1 MTRTSL
7 PHVAALALGAAA
19 ASAPALAQTDDF
31 DAGTNP
37 NGWTFGVT
45 TGDVLEPTG
54 GNPDGWLRNPLIDSF
69 APILTSGSTAT
80 NALPADMRAAGVTRI
95 DVDAITNDVSITAGG
110 RNFTILLRDTK
121 GTPSVDD
128 DDYAYSV
135 GALVPQVGQG
145 WVSYSFDVPSAST
158 DPTPAGWSGGWV
170 GDLSAFRPG
179 VTWSD
184 LITSVDVVEFWWI
197 DPTFFA
203 ILQQWDVGVDN
214 IAIVSSDLGV
224 NYCGPANPNSTG
236 ASGEI
241 SAAGSAD
248 VAANDVTLRATSL
261 PANQFGIFVV
271 GQTQGFTP
279 NPGGSSG
286 DLCLGGAIGRY
297 NQPGQILVT
306 NAAGEMTLAL
316 DLTET
321 PTPNALVA
329 IAAGE
334 TWSFQGWH
342 RDIVAGLPTSNFTDG
357 LEITFQ

>member
-7 PHVAALALGAAA
+7 PHLAALALGAAA
-19 ASAPALAQTDDF
+19 ASAPASAQIDDF

-45 TGDVLEPTG
+45 TGDILEPTG
-54 GNPDGWLRNPLIDSF
+54 GNPGGWLHNPLIDSF

-80 NALPADMRAAGVTRI
+80 NAVPTDMRAAGVTRI
-95 DVDAITNDVSITAGG
+95 DIDAITNGVSITAAG
-110 RNFTILLRDTK
+110 RSFTILLRDTK
-121 GTPSVDD
+121 GTPDVND

-145 WVSYSFDVPSAST
+145 WVSYSFDVPSASN

-184 LITSVDVVEFWWI
+184 VISSVDVVEFWWI

-203 ILQQWDVGVDN
+203 IFQQWDVGVDN
-214 IAIVSSDLGV
+214 IEIVSGELGV
-224 NYCGPANPNSTG
+224 NFCGPANANSTG

-241 SAAGSAD
+241 SASGSAD
-248 VAANDVTLRATSL
+248 VSDNDVTLQATSL

-271 GQTQGFTP
+271 SQTQGFVP

-286 DLCLGGAIGRY
+286 NLCLGGAIGRY
-297 NQPGQILVT
+297 NQPGQILHT
-306 NAAGEMTLAL
+306 GAAGEMTLAL
-316 DLTET
+316 DLSQT
-321 PTPNALVA
+321 PTPNALIA
-329 IAAGE
+329 ITAGE
-334 TWSFQGWH
+334 TWSFQGWY
-342 RDIVAGLPTSNFTDG
+342 RDVVGTGPTSNFTDG
-357 LEITFQ
+357 LAIAFE